1 MVDKLTKLKKII
13 FFLKDDMS
21 NCIFC
26 RIIARESPARIVYE
40 DGQLVVFHDI
50 QPQAPVH
57 LLIVPKKHLASLQDM
72 QMEDSELLGH
82 LIFTARQTAEKQG
95 LNQNGYRLVINNGR
109 HGGQAIFHLHLH
121 LLGGRPMHWPPG

>member
-1 MVDKLTKLKKII
+1 MN
-13 FFLKDDMS
+13 

-26 RIIARESPARIVYE
+26 RIIARESPARIIYE
-40 DGQLVVFHDI
+40 DDQLVVFHDI

-57 LLIVPKKHLASLQDM
+57 LLIVPKKHLARIQDM
-72 QMEDSELLGH
+72 RSEDNELLGH
-82 LIFTARQTAEKQG
+82 LIFTARQIAEKQG

-109 HGGQAIFHLHLH
+109 HGGQAVFHLHLH